1 MKSAYL
7 VLGLPGNATRE
18 DVEAAFEKAKNF
30 YSPARLAEEPQAVD
44 KFLEVKTAYHVLRDE
59 ESRAAHDRKLSG
71 AQSPGTRTPRPV
83 VTMKEEAS
91 WPMRALPYLLALLVV
106 VLATGFYISSKREA
120 ARKAQAAHEL
130 QLKAEAAEE
139 EKKEALRRAAEEE
152 NRQRLARQ
160 AEQQDRQFRQESDR
174 AVNNA
179 RFSEAQRTYQ
189 DMQRESVEQREAQR
203 KEAEARSREQSQAR
217 AAQQR
222 LAADKA
228 RIRELCYQNYRRSD
242 C

>member
-18 DVEAAFEKAKNF
+18 DVEAAFEKAKSF
-30 YSPARLAEEPQAVD
+30 YSPARLAQEPQAVD
-44 KFLEVKTAYHVLRDE
+44 KFLEVKTAYQVLRDA
-59 ESRAAHDRKLSG
+59 ESRAAHDRKLLG
-71 AQSPGTRTPRPV
+71 APSPGARASRPV
-83 VTMKEEAS
+83 IVQKEEAS

-106 VLATGFYISSKREA
+106 VLATGFYVSSKREA
-120 ARKAQAAHEL
+120 ARKAQAAQEL

-139 EKKEALRRAAEEE
+139 EKKEELRRAAAEQ

-160 AEQQDRQFRQESDR
+160 AEQQDRQFRQDSDR
-174 AVNNA
+174 AINNA
-179 RFSEAQRTYQ
+179 RFSEAQRGYQ
-189 DMQRESVEQREAQR
+189 DMQRESMEQREAQR
-203 KEAEARSREQSQAR
+203 KESEARAREQNLAR

-228 RIRELCYQNYRRSD
+228 RIRELCYQNYRRAD